1 MKIYYSD
8 TFVLPLPPGHRF
20 PMAKYA
26 LLRRRVEEEGLGGT
40 DPLRVPG
47 AATDDELATVHDRAY
62 LDRVRTGR
70 LSPAQVRRMGFPWSP
85 ELVERS
91 RRSVGGTMEAGR
103 AALDDGMGVNLS
115 GGTHHAFPDR
125 GEGFCVF
132 NDVAVAAR
140 VVQREGRARRV
151 VILDLD
157 VHQGNGTAAVFRAD
171 PSVFTFSLHGADNYP
186 FRKEAGDLDV
196 ELPDGA
202 GDEIFLEA
210 AERGVRKALAASRPD
225 LAIYL
230 AGADP
235 YRGDRLGRLGVSM
248 EGLEAR
254 DGLVFQACR
263 EAGLPVAVV
272 MAGGYAPRVEDTV
285 LIHLTTVR
293 TAALFADGGQKRTL
307 GHRPGLGWDGE
318 KERNEQE
325 LP

>member
-1 MKIYYSD
+1 MKIFHSD

-26 LLRRRVEEEGLGGT
+26 LLRRRVEEEGLGGA

-47 AATDDELATVHDRAY
+47 AATDHELATVHDRAY

-91 RRSVGGTMEAGR
+91 RRSVGGTLEAGR
-103 AALDDGMGVNLS
+103 AALDDGLGVNLS

-140 VVQREGRARRV
+140 VVQQEGRARSV

-186 FRKEAGDLDV
+186 FRKEPGDLDV
-196 ELPDGA
+196 EIPDGA
-202 GDEIFLEA
+202 GDETFLEA

-248 EGLEAR
+248 AGLEAR
-254 DGLVFQACR
+254 DRLVFQACR

-285 LIHLTTVR
+285 RIHLTTVR
-293 TAALFADGGQKRTL
+293 VAALFADGGREGRSAT
-307 GHRPGLGWDGE
+307 GGPTS
-318 KERNEQE
+318 
-325 LP
+325 